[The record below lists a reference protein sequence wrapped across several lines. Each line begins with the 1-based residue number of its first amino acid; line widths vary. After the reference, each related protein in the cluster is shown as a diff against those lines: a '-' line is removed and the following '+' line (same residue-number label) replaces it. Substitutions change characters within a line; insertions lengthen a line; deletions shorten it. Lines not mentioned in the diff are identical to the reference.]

1 MRPLFFKGWFN
12 DRTLS
17 DLVVHTSKDSDARK
31 YYCHKFIISC
41 SCPVLYDSLMA
52 TKFESTSDP
61 EFEHVLLVDPLTDKD
76 EQMIT
81 SFFQVLYNTNLVKD
95 EAIKPSLFNLAQLY
109 QVLRIRYFAQLF
121 LPYLYILSFR
131 LAAQQI

>member
-1 MRPLFFKGWFN
+1 
-12 DRTLS
+12 
-17 DLVVHTSKDSDARK
+17 
-31 YYCHKFIISC
+31 
-41 SCPVLYDSLMA
+41 MA

-61 EFEHVLLVDPLTDKD
+61 ELEHVLLVDPLTDKD

-121 LPYLYILSFR
+121 LPYLYFLSFR